1 MKKRLNQLDKSMK
14 ESFKKLI
21 NNIHASGHPTVHGD
35 KTGVFF
41 IYPDGRKKYIKKL
54 ITTQEN

>member
-1 MKKRLNQLDKSMK
+1 MK